1 MAFKARG
8 SSDFQLFFSLGDFSN
23 CRVKCRSSCENGLL
37 SIFFFTETDRLL
49 QIEIQKKNELFIPE
63 PQ

>member
-1 MAFKARG
+1 MAFKVRG

-23 CRVKCRSSCENGLL
+23 CRVICRSSCKNGLL
-37 SIFFFTETDRLL
+37 SIFVTEIDRLL